1 MVTRV
6 PTRNHQLQS
15 FWAAPIPTMAMNAR
29 KTIPWVGNC
38 RPATAHVAPQ
48 SGVSN
53 NVETFLADLRD
64 HGKAGNTLL
73 FMFSECSAVVSST
86 TALFGVW
93 MSQEWRIR
101 FESP

>member
-38 RPATAHVAPQ
+38 RPATAHAALW
-48 SGVSN
+48 SDVSN
-53 NVETFLADLRD
+53 NVETFFADLRD
-64 HGKAGNTLL
+64 HGKAENTLL
-73 FMFSECSAVVSST
+73 FMFSE
-86 TALFGVW
+86 FGRRIFDNGSVW
-93 MSQEWRIR
+93 SLDVPGVANSI
-101 FESP
+101 